1 MKINDL
7 LIELNMTPKRLK
19 TKAAGIDALIGM
31 EFEMYVPGAAV
42 PDENDLEM
50 VPDMDQN
57 TRPYDI
63 GDILTFYSRGDN
75 PMGRNELDRLKVRL
89 QNEYDEYITQEIDN
103 FWRDE
108 GYEYFKEN
116 FDADDLDEGET
127 VEDVWEEQG
136 RQYWAI
142 HSRFVEEQ
150 REDPPSER
158 DWLRDRDWTSMEDIN
173 DHFGFTWPY
182 WKQEEPE
189 EVQWEMDDIAESFS
203 VSVGRGVSVE
213 GNGGNGEYGL
223 TTDGSLKAPNDPT
236 DAGLE
241 FISPPL
247 TIDEMVSD
255 LYKVRK
261 WAKSHGCYTS
271 EETGLHI
278 NVSIR
283 GANWGNLDYVKL
295 ALLLGDQYVLDK
307 FGRLENTYAAS
318 ALEKIEKV
326 VRDNPDTAFHMMATM
341 KQHMDAYAS
350 RILHDLATQK
360 YTSINLKLNFDAD
373 KKRVEFRS
381 PGGDYLG
388 KNFDYIKDTMLR
400 FVVALDSALNP
411 EKDRKEY
418 IKKLYKMLRPHA
430 MAGAGFD
437 ITKYFAEFSAGELDV
452 QELKS
457 ALHLFRPNSASMR
470 PQLPKSVQPEK
481 PAAGS
486 DIKKPET
493 SASTRLNTYLN
504 NVANTMVTLSTDER
518 LNLIR
523 ELVTV
528 MADRKG
534 YPEWDTAVPA
544 AKRVI
549 QRSGV
554 DASIVTNAVR
564 AVNSGSRLTTFA

>member
-1 MKINDL
+1 MSPSFL
-7 LIELNMTPKRLK
+7 RR
-19 TKAAGIDALIGM
+19 AASKIDALVGM
-31 EFEMYVPGAAV
+31 EFELYVPGAAV

-63 GDILTFYSRGDN
+63 SDILSFYSRGDY
-75 PMGRNELDRLKVRL
+75 PMDRRGRASLKERL
-89 QNEYDEYITQEIDN
+89 QDEYQDYITQEIDN

-108 GYEYFKEN
+108 GFEYFKEN
-116 FDADDLDEGET
+116 FDTDDLDEGET
-127 VEDVWEEQG
+127 IEDVWDDQG
-136 RQYWAI
+136 REYRTIQ
-142 HSRFVEEQ
+142 SRFVEEH
-150 REDPPSER
+150 RENPPSER
-158 DWLRDRDWTSMEDIN
+158 DWLRDRYWTSMEDIN

-182 WKQEEPE
+182 WKQEEPD
-189 EVQWEMDDIAESFS
+189 EVQWEMDDIAESFA

-223 TTDGSLKAPNDPT
+223 TTDGSLNAPNDPK

-247 TIDEMVSD
+247 TIDEMISD
-255 LYKVRK
+255 LEKVRR
-261 WAKSHGCYTS
+261 WARIHSCYTN

-283 GANWGNLDYVKL
+283 GANWDNLDYVKL

-326 VRDNPDTAFHMMATM
+326 VRDNPDTAFRMMATM

-360 YTSINLKLNFDAD
+360 YTSINLKLNFDAA

-470 PQLPKSVQPEK
+470 PQLPKSVQQEK

-504 NVANTMVTLSTDER
+504 NVANTMVKLSTDER

-534 YPEWDTAVPA
+534 YPEWDIAVPA

-564 AVNSGSRLTTFA
+564 AVNSGSRLTTVS